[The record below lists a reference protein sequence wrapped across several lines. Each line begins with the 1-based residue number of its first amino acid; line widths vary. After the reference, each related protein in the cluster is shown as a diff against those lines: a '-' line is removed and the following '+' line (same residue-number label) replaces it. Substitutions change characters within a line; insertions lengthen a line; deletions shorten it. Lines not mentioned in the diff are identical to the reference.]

1 MTESELPDDP
11 RSTDDA
17 QDEFAGAPTEPSHD
31 DVVVEEEEG
40 GPSGSDG
47 AQRDAPAGEDYAGS
61 GF

>member
-11 RSTDDA
+11 RSNDDA
-17 QDEFAGAPTEPSHD
+17 QDDYAGAPSEPSSD

-40 GPSGSDG
+40 TSLDSEG
-47 AQRDAPAGEDYAGS
+47 AHRDTPAGEDYAGS